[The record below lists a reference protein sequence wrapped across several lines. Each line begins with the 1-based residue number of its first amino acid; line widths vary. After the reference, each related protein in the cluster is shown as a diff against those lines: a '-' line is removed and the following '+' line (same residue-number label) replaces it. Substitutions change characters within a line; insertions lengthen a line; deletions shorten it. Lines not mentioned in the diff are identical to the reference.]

1 MRTLLISAVAAALL
15 VFGGVQELYIRGIQG
30 GEVQPFWT
38 GVWGAASTLA
48 LLLAAAARWR
58 RLPWA
63 TTAVRAAALLVIGV
77 HLYGALNADR
87 NVGPFAALIAIGWSV
102 GMLLGTLR
110 QGDAVVRP
118 SRAPAP

>member
-1 MRTLLISAVAAALL
+1 MRTLLISAV
-15 VFGGVQELYIRGIQG
+15 
-30 GEVQPFWT
+30 
-38 GVWGAASTLA
+38 
-48 LLLAAAARWR
+48 
-58 RLPWA
+58 
-63 TTAVRAAALLVIGV
+63 AAALLVIGV